1 MSEKNK
7 DDSSTR
13 QVTKGFLGGLEF
25 GFLLYLCV
33 LFLRVAI
40 NAVAGFDASGDAII
54 LVPLYTEFGGFAIG
68 FTGGIVKN
76 L

>member
-13 QVTKGFLGGLEF
+13 QITKGFLGGLEF

-40 NAVAGFDASGDAII
+40 NAVATGNAAEVVT